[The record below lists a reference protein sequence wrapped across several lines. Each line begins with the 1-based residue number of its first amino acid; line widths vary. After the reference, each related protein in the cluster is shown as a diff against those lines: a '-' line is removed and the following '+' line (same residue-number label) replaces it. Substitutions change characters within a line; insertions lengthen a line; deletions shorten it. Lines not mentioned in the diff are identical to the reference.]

1 MFFLFVLL
9 TFIFTI
15 LGGIF
20 AIRFSD
26 KLHLILGFSAGAV
39 IGVSLFD
46 LIPESIEILKDNVSV
61 SSVLTITALG
71 FVIFMLIDRFFF
83 THCHNQENHD
93 LSHHKSLIRGKFGAS
108 SLSIHSFLDG
118 IAIGL
123 SFQVSMIIG
132 TVVTLAVLAHDFS
145 DGINTIGL
153 IMKNGGTKKLAIKWL
168 MVDALAPVLGAL
180 LTLFIHVSEITLGYI
195 LAGFAGFFLYLG
207 ASDLLPESHHDHPKI
222 WTTFLTIIGMAF
234 IYIIVNLV

>member
-222 WTTFLTIIGMAF
+222 WTTFLTVIGMAF
-234 IYIIVNLV
+234 IYIIVNLA

>member
-83 THCHNQENHD
+83 THCHDQENHD

>member
-1 MFFLFVLL
+1 M
-9 TFIFTI
+9 
-15 LGGIF
+15 GGIF

>member
-1 MFFLFVLL
+1 MFFLFVIL
-9 TFIFTI
+9 TFIFTV
-15 LGGIF
+15 LGGLF

-46 LIPESIEILKDNVSV
+46 LIPESIEILKDNISI

-71 FVIFMLIDRFFF
+71 FVIFMLIDRFLF

-93 LSHHKSLIRGKFGAS
+93 FSHHKSLIRGKFGAS

-123 SFQVSMIIG
+123 SFQVSTMIG

-153 IMKNGGTKKLAIKWL
+153 ILKNGGNKISAMKWL
-168 MVDALAPVLGAL
+168 MIDALAPVLGAL
-180 LTLFIHVSEITLGYI
+180 LTLFIHVGEITLGYI

-222 WTTFLTIIGMAF
+222 WTTFLTVIGMAF

>member
-83 THCHNQENHD
+83 THCHDQENHD

-168 MVDALAPVLGAL
+168 MVDAVAPVLGAL